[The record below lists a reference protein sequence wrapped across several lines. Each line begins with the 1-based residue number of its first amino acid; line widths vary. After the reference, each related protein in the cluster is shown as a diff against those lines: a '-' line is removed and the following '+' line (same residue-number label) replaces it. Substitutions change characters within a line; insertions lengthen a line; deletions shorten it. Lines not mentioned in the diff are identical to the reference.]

1 MTLLSVE
8 IEQLRCIEHAE
19 LELDAHTTLIT
30 GPNASGKTTV
40 LEAIYVLGRGRSFR
54 TPRLDTAVRH
64 GHKKTRVVGT
74 VDKAGRRFVVG
85 VESGQGETIAH
96 IAGEP
101 AESLA
106 ELSTAF
112 PVQAID
118 PGVHKLIEEGPI
130 RRRRFLDWGV
140 FHVEHGYLQAWH
152 RFHRVL
158 RQRNAALRQ
167 QSPDDLLDAWDREFA
182 EAGNAIDACR
192 SRYCARL
199 REALQATA
207 RALLEDAVTI
217 EYSRGWPLEVSLETV
232 LAERRTLDLAR
243 RTTMIGPHRADLD
256 IRVAGKRAKDTV
268 SRGQQKLLA
277 AGLILGQL
285 GFHRREQDLKPTLL
299 LDDPAAELD
308 KNRLTRLLEAVA
320 QLRPQLVVTALEQTE
335 FDALGRPGRAFHVEQ
350 GRLSPML

>member
-1 MTLLSVE
+1 MTLLSVH
-8 IEQLRCIEHAE
+8 IEQLRCVEHAE
-19 LELDAHTTLIT
+19 LQLDSRTTLIT
-30 GPNASGKTTV
+30 GPNASGKTTL

-64 GHKKTRVVGT
+64 GQRKARVVGT
-74 VDKAGRRFVVG
+74 IDRGGRRLVVG
-85 VESGQGETIAH
+85 VETGQGETTAH
-96 IAGEP
+96 IGGEA

-106 ELSTAF
+106 ELSTAL

-140 FHVEHGYLQAWH
+140 FHVEHGYLTAWH

-167 QSPDDLLDAWDREFA
+167 QSPDELLEAWDREFA
-182 EAGNAIDACR
+182 EAGKAIDDCR
-192 SRYCARL
+192 SRYFERL
-199 REALQATA
+199 RDSLQSTA
-207 RALLEDAVTI
+207 KALLEADVTVG
-217 EYSRGWPLEVSLETV
+217 YARGWPPDLALEAV
-232 LAERRTLDLAR
+232 LAERRVLDRAR
-243 RTTMIGPHRADLD
+243 RATTAGPHRADLD
-256 IRVAGKRAKDTV
+256 IRVGGRRAKDTV

-285 GFHRREQDLKPTLL
+285 GFHRREQDLRATLL

-308 KNRLTRLLEAVA
+308 RQRMNRLLGAVA
-320 QLRPQLVVTALEQTE
+320 QLRAQLIVTALEPTH
-335 FDALGRPGRAFHVEQ
+335 FDALGEPGRMFHVEQ
-350 GRLSPML
+350 GHVSQML